1 MAPSLL
7 RMAGVR
13 PGSPTSARNFAVA
26 VGTPTPRQ
34 EFLVGVEHEYEVSDA
49 AGKRVDFRELIHT
62 LTIDGRRLDPGDTN
76 AYRLAS
82 GLALTADEQEA
93 EIATPP
99 VPVRRGFGDEIDA
112 LALLGRGSL
121 HASLPVGYV
130 TRGYSTHISVS
141 VSGVDGDSL
150 AQRYAL
156 TFGPAFAALADSPGS
171 LGIYVRPRPGRLEL
185 CCDFVSGERLAMACV
200 FAAGTVRACVDAAMH
215 GSVRGLPPPLAAK
228 LLPAHERYGYRLH
241 RTASFGFDT
250 YASGRATVLPLAAG
264 GTVTLGERI
273 AEGWRVTERMLGSA
287 LDATSRRT
295 GRRLASGNLRLG
307 VDDAPNGA
315 RGVRHEPGAVPPQP
329 IDCYDRPAFRV
340 TPVLAT
346 WDFSVFRFEG
356 QRTVYANVPRWALQ
370 DFNRKLQTGKLDAV
384 VAEYLSARSVRR
396 VLAQRSETALPG
408 LFDQLTNTPA
418 DLLPRERPPAGVAG
432 VRPGKAMESTRQGKL
447 PGRPGK
453 RPVAEAG
460 QARAVPQ
467 ARLPRPAEAR
477 QPTPAPGPAWLFPG
491 GALVAAL
498 LAAVLTMTL
507 ATNGNGDGD
516 PGRTPSP
523 VFSAVGG
530 RMTPSP
536 LATSPANSFETATP
550 SRSSTAMVVVTATEG
565 PSVVA
570 PVVSP
575 PSQGST
581 PVPPTATQPGAATET
596 PEGTATPRPTET
608 PNPTA
613 TVRPTETPNPTATV
627 RPTETPRPTA
637 VPTATPTRSIDPT
650 TSPTIQPSGTPK
662 AGCTPSAGVACPPG
676 ALPVT

>member
-13 PGSPTSARNFAVA
+13 PGSPTRVRNFAVA
-26 VGTPTPRQ
+26 VGTSTPRQ

-112 LALLGRGSL
+112 LALLGRDSL
-121 HASLPVGYV
+121 HASLPVGYM

-156 TFGPAFAALADSPGS
+156 TFGPAFAALAESPGS

-215 GSVRGLPPPLAAK
+215 GSVRELPPPLAAK

-287 LDATSRRT
+287 LDAASRRT

-329 IDCYDRPAFRV
+329 VDCYDRPAFRV

-384 VAEYLSARSVRR
+384 VAEYLSARSARR

-408 LFDQLTNTPA
+408 LFDQLTDTPA

-453 RPVAEAG
+453 RPVAPAG
-460 QARAVPQ
+460 QAQAVPQ
-467 ARLPRPAEAR
+467 APLARSAEAK
-477 QPTPAPGPAWLFPG
+477 QPTPAPRPAWLFLG
-491 GALVAAL
+491 GALVVAL
-498 LAAVLTMTL
+498 LAAVLTVTL

-523 VFSAVGG
+523 VVSAVGG
-530 RMTPSP
+530 RTTPSP
-536 LATSPANSFETATP
+536 LVTSPANSFETATP
-550 SRSSTAMVVVTATEG
+550 SRSSTATAVVTATQG
-565 PSVVA
+565 PSAVA

-575 PSQGST
+575 PPQAST
-581 PVPPTATQPGAATET
+581 PVPPTATQPVAATET
-596 PEGTATPRPTET
+596 PERTATARPTET

-613 TVRPTETPNPTATV
+613 TAGPTETPL
-627 RPTETPRPTA
+627 PTA
-637 VPTATPTRSIDPT
+637 VPTATPTRPIDPT
-650 TSPTIQPSGTPK
+650 TTPTVQPSFTPK
-662 AGCTPSAGVACPPG
+662 AGCTPSPGVPCPPG
-676 ALPVT
+676 VPPVT